1 MDQTDAFQQL
11 SPDDILNAIDAA
23 GFQCSGHIYPLNS
36 YENRVY
42 QVGLE
47 DSDTV
52 IAKFYRPGRWS
63 DNAITEEH
71 QFTQQ
76 LKSEDLP
83 VISPIM
89 FGDNTSLKHTDLFR
103 FSLYESVGGRTPELD
118 NPEHLKMLGRILARM
133 HNIGE
138 VEDFRYRRKLNVTDF
153 AEEANQYLLDN
164 EFIPI
169 DLLPAYESLIGDVID
184 RIRQRFEETEQ
195 TQSLRIHGDFHLGNI
210 LWREETHFIVDFD
223 DTMMGP
229 AIQDIW
235 MLLSGDRDYM
245 TARLDDILDGYC
257 QFRHFNPVELN
268 LIEALRALRIIHYAG
283 WIAKRWEDPAFPIA
297 FPWFNTQRYWQDHI
311 LALREQIAAMEE
323 PPLTWSPG

>member
-47 DSDTV
+47 DADTV

-63 DNAITEEH
+63 DDAITEEH

-76 LKSEDLP
+76 LKSEDVP

-118 NPEHLKMLGRILARM
+118 NPEHLKMLGRTLARM
-133 HNIGE
+133 HNFGE
-138 VEDFRYRRKLNVTDF
+138 VEDFRHRRKLNVTDF

-164 EFIPI
+164 QFIPM

-184 RIRQRFEETEQ
+184 RIRQRFEESDHVP
-195 TQSLRIHGDFHLGNI
+195 SLRIHGDFHLGNI
-210 LWREETHFIVDFD
+210 LWREETPFIVDFD

-229 AIQDIW
+229 AVQDIW

-245 TARLDDILDGYC
+245 TARLNDILDGYC
-257 QFRHFNPVELN
+257 EFRHFNPVELN

-311 LALREQIAAMEE
+311 LTLREQIAAMEE